1 MLARKNP
8 CTLKILNYLQ
18 NNGTSNYNNELL
30 ENVIV
35 ELRNNGTIDET
46 FSITNPIEE
55 VLNFPEDDVDIT
67 LENSDMSCLNTQSSQ
82 ADEENDATPSL
93 NNNTLTPNPQAVFP
107 SDFEILF
114 QSLEDKLNVKIA
126 IKSYLL
132 DVVYDLKK

>member
-1 MLARKNP
+1 MLARKKP

-46 FSITNPIEE
+46 FPITNPIEE

-93 NNNTLTPNPQAVFP
+93 NNNALTIPQALFP
-107 SDFEILF
+107 SDFEIPL
-114 QSLEDKLNVKIA
+114 QSLEDKLDCKIST
-126 IKSYLL
+126 IKSCLL
-132 DVVYDLKK
+132 DKCMT

>member
-67 LENSDMSCLNTQSSQ
+67 LENSDMSCLNTKSSQ

-93 NNNTLTPNPQAVFP
+93 NNNALTIPQALFP
-107 SDFEILF
+107 SDFEIPL
-114 QSLEDKLNVKIA
+114 QSLEDKLDCKIST
-126 IKSYLL
+126 IKSCLL
-132 DVVYDLKK
+132 DKCMT

>member
-93 NNNTLTPNPQAVFP
+93 NNNALTIPQALFP
-107 SDFEILF
+107 SDFEIPL
-114 QSLEDKLNVKIA
+114 QSLEDKLDCKIST
-126 IKSYLL
+126 IKSCLL
-132 DVVYDLKK
+132 DKCMT

>member
-82 ADEENDATPSL
+82 ADEENEATPSL
-93 NNNTLTPNPQAVFP
+93 NNNALTIPQALFP
-107 SDFEILF
+107 SDFEIPL
-114 QSLEDKLNVKIA
+114 QSLEDKLDCKIST
-126 IKSYLL
+126 IKSCLL
-132 DVVYDLKK
+132 DKCMT